1 MELLNGMRNNCQ
13 EEASPGLNVEDMEN
27 VFDNTHARAHRAAM
41 PCVALSRAKN

>member
-27 VFDNTHARAHRAAM
+27 EFDNTRTHRAAM
-41 PCVALSRAKN
+41 LCVALSRAKN